1 MEEIVK
7 GNTVTFSF
15 DDEAA
20 FRNFR
25 KGLKD
30 SRIWNRFE
38 ESKIVATRLND
49 YRRIGQGNY
58 NSEIILKHGDSF
70 FKLNG
75 KNRRSEVI

>member
-1 MEEIVK
+1 MEEIIK

-15 DDEAA
+15 DEEAA
-20 FRNFR
+20 FNNFR

-49 YRRIGQGNY
+49 YRRPGRGNY
-58 NSEIILKHGDSF
+58 NCEIILQHGDSF
-70 FKLNG
+70 LKLNG
-75 KNRRSEVI
+75 KR